1 MKKVIDGKRY
11 DTETATLIASAES
24 SCSSSDFRWWE
35 EDLYRT
41 PRGRYF
47 VAGSGGPM
55 SKYSQ
60 SIDANNWSGGEG
72 IEVIDDAEAL
82 AWCEKHNIDA
92 DIIAQYFTIENA

>member
-1 MKKVIDGKRY
+1 
-11 DTETATLIASAES
+11 
-24 SCSSSDFRWWE
+24 
-35 EDLYRT
+35 
-41 PRGRYF
+41 
-47 VAGSGGPM
+47 M